1 MNDLDLLQESTAC
14 VAKQAAVVSLVAL
27 DRTEI
32 TALLRS
38 LEDEVLPMPAHIERI
53 ITEALA
59 KEKP

>member
-1 MNDLDLLQESTAC
+1 MSDAYSRAANCAAKT
-14 VAKQAAVVSLVAL
+14 VAVEYLSRADHV
-27 DRTEI
+27 EI

-59 KEKP
+59 KEKQS